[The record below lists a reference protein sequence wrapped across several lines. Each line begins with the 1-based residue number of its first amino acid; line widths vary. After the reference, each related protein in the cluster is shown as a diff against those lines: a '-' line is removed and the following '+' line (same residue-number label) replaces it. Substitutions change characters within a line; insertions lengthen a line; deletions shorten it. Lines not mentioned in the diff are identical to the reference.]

1 MDLLCIGIDWQT
13 NDSLGRRG
21 EEGGEE
27 RGGQGVRVMSLGLA
41 EKECVRACESVCVWG
56 DADLV
61 KVKEIMSEF

>member
-1 MDLLCIGIDWQT
+1 
-13 NDSLGRRG
+13 
-21 EEGGEE
+21 
-27 RGGQGVRVMSLGLA
+27 MSLGLA